1 MPNFTWPS
9 LGLSAFGG
17 GTSSARTDA
26 ADRVPDANC
35 TTHSDRLWH
44 RPKDSRTGRDSDGF
58 RPSSRSGMLTED
70 ERDEEDDGRVP
81 RAAERRK
88 VRSGR
93 ERVDVSSLGVM
104 YCIDDEPVGIVVF
117 CVW

>member
-1 MPNFTWPS
+1 
-9 LGLSAFGG
+9 
-17 GTSSARTDA
+17 
-26 ADRVPDANC
+26 
-35 TTHSDRLWH
+35 
-44 RPKDSRTGRDSDGF
+44 
-58 RPSSRSGMLTED
+58 MLTED

-104 YCIDDEPVGIVVF
+104 YCMDDEPVVGIVVF
-117 CVW
+117 CVWMMMEIIVCVVVFYENKKVPPFHIIIVITSY

>member
-1 MPNFTWPS
+1 
-9 LGLSAFGG
+9 
-17 GTSSARTDA
+17 
-26 ADRVPDANC
+26 
-35 TTHSDRLWH
+35 
-44 RPKDSRTGRDSDGF
+44 
-58 RPSSRSGMLTED
+58 MLTED

-104 YCIDDEPVGIVVF
+104 YCMDDELLLVFWGDDEDHRLCGCNNFTNTMFPPSHIPRVGELTLHFIF
-117 CVW
+117 TQ